1 MKFISQNISFMNTS
15 KIWII
20 DDNPIDSYV
29 IKTMLEVND
38 LANNIEVF
46 SDNKE
51 ALHNLDKLN
60 STDYKESIVVITENK
75 TNSVNGWDLI
85 TDMSEKKKDLNIKF
99 HMTSELYSNK
109 DFKEFKETEP
119 LLSINK
125 KPLRLDDLK
134 NIINN

>member
-1 MKFISQNISFMNTS
+1 MTTS

-51 ALHNLDKLN
+51 ALKNLDQLN
-60 STDYKESIVVITENK
+60 TTNSKESILVITENK
-75 TNSVNGWDLI
+75 TNAVNGWDLI
-85 TDMSEKKKDLNIKF
+85 TDMSEKKKDLDIKF

-109 DFKEFKETEP
+109 DFKEFKATEP

-134 NIINN
+134 SIINE

>member
-1 MKFISQNISFMNTS
+1 MTTS

-38 LANNIEVF
+38 LATDIQVF
-46 SDNKE
+46 SDNNE
-51 ALHNLDKLN
+51 ALSNLDKLN
-60 STDYKESIVVITENK
+60 STNSKESILVITENK
-75 TNSVNGWDLI
+75 TNAVNGWKLI
-85 TDMSEKKKDLNIKF
+85 TDMSEKKRNLDIKF

-109 DFKEFKETEP
+109 DFKEFKATEP

-134 NIINN
+134 SMMNDE

>member
-1 MKFISQNISFMNTS
+1 MTTS

-38 LANNIEVF
+38 LASNIEVF

-51 ALHNLDKLN
+51 ALQNLDKLN
-60 STDYKESIVVITENK
+60 ITDSKESILVITENK
-75 TNSVNGWDLI
+75 TNAVNGWDLI
-85 TDMSEKKKDLNIKF
+85 TDMSEKKKNLDIKF

-109 DFKEFKETEP
+109 DFKEFKVTKP

-134 NIINN
+134 SMIND